1 MNILHTVVC
10 EIVPDMLRSVPIP
23 KSFGGIFRLSFKD
36 IIALT
41 AFGSLSGALGYAVYT
56 TAMLRLGKIKA
67 PVNYDI
73 KKHITKCVDIVDIEN
88 ITEKKVYC
96 RCWRSSKFP
105 LCDGTHNKHNEETG
119 DNVGPLIIETK
130 KSA

>member
-1 MNILHTVVC
+1 MFTV
-10 EIVPDMLRSVPIP
+10 
-23 KSFGGIFRLSFKD
+23 KD

-56 TAMLRLGKIKA
+56 TA